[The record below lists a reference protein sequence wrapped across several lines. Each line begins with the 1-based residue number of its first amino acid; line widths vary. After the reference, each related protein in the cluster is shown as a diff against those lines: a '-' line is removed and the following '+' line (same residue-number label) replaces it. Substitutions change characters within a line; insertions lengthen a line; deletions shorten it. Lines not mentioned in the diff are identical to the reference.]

1 MSEHTVATPAPV
13 PNNLEGTPMKPDWLL
28 RMKGVS
34 YRYPG
39 GVEAVTD
46 LNFEI
51 GAGEVVSLIGPSGCG
66 KSTMVSIVSGLRKAT
81 GTLEW
86 NPAHVAEAAN
96 AQQRMVNV
104 VFQRDTVLP
113 WLSVERNIAFGL
125 KYLPLS
131 KTEKAERV
139 DILLTMGGLH
149 DFRSAH
155 PHQLSGGMR
164 RRVALL
170 TGVAPRPKLLI
181 LDEPFSAL
189 DEPTRIGI
197 HADLLRMTHE
207 LGMSILL
214 VTHDL
219 SEAVSLSDHV
229 CVFTRR
235 PGTVASLV
243 DIPLGRDRDVHHVR
257 NTPDYQTLYQDLW
270 ETLWRQ
276 IEAAA

>member
-1 MSEHTVATPAPV
+1 MTARDTPGRVDLTSET
-13 PNNLEGTPMKPDWLL
+13 EGAGMNSDWLL
-28 RMKGVS
+28 RLRAVA
-34 YRYPG
+34 YQYPG
-39 GVEAVTD
+39 GVEAVSN

-51 GAGEVVSLIGPSGCG
+51 GDGKVVSLIGPSGCG
-66 KSTMVSIVSGLRKAT
+66 KSTMVSIISGLRKAV
-81 GTLEW
+81 GALEW
-86 NPAHVAEAAN
+86 NPALTADAAR
-96 AQQRMVNV
+96 AQRRMVNV

-113 WLSVERNIAFGL
+113 WLSVEKNIAFGL
-125 KYLPLS
+125 KYLPLG
-131 KTEKAERV
+131 KDDKAARV
-139 DILLTMGGLH
+139 DSLLTLGGLR
-149 DFRSAH
+149 DFRTAH

-170 TGVAPRPKLLI
+170 TGIAPQPKLLI

-197 HADLLRMTHE
+197 HADLLRMAHE

-219 SEAVSLSDHV
+219 GEAVSLSDQV

-235 PGTVASLV
+235 PGTIASLV

-257 NTPDYQTLYQDLW
+257 STPEYQELYRDLW

-276 IEAAA
+276 IQAAP